1 MTQSKQAIS
10 GYNKEQK
17 QTSGELPQN
26 DQNQNTLSVFKMFTG
41 IKDVTENMS
50 KKLEAIKMENLN
62 QNEILKM
69 ENIIFEI
76 NNSKGKIKG
85 FNLQIFFENH

>member
-1 MTQSKQAIS
+1 
-10 GYNKEQK
+10 
-17 QTSGELPQN
+17 
-26 DQNQNTLSVFKMFTG
+26 MFTG